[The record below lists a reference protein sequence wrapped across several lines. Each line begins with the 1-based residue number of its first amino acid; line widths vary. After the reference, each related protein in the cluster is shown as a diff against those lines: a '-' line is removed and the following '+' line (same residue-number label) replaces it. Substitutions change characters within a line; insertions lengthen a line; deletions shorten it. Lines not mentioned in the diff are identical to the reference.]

1 MIRIRAPTAH
11 RDVTYNNI
19 KASKSSVN
27 DMFCQSITKI
37 DGASHVEVFATLEA
51 LKADNTSLREQLA
64 RLNTS
69 LGALDAR
76 VNELDVAE

>member
-37 DGASHVEVFATLEA
+37 EGASHVEVFSSLETLAEE
-51 LKADNTSLREQLA
+51 NRVLREQLA
-64 RLNTS
+64 ALNTR

-76 VNELDVAE
+76 VNELVAE

>member
-37 DGASHVEVFATLEA
+37 EGTSHVEVFSSLENLA
-51 LKADNTSLREQLA
+51 EENRVLREQLA
-64 RLNTS
+64 ALNTR

-76 VNELDVAE
+76 VNELVAE

>member
-27 DMFCQSITKI
+27 DMFAQTITKI
-37 DGASHVEVFATLEA
+37 DGASHVEVFSTLETLA
-51 LKADNTSLREQLA
+51 EENRVLREQLA
-64 RLNTS
+64 ALN
-69 LGALDAR
+69 AR
-76 VNELDVAE
+76 VNELVAE

>member
-27 DMFCQSITKI
+27 DMFCQTITKI
-37 DGASHVEVFATLEA
+37 DGASHVEVFSSLES
-51 LKADNTSLREQLA
+51 LSDENRVLREQLA
-64 RLNTS
+64 ALNTR

-76 VNELDVAE
+76 VNELVAE